1 MATRIPDAAIR
12 QILFEHDVLRA
23 LLSRLN
29 DAAERC
35 AQGKVAV
42 QDLRDSARTLDAAL
56 EAQVRHEEEILAPFL
71 EAQGQAARLRQL
83 RDSHRRVIDLLHKLR
98 SREPKR
104 SASGS
109 GKLARYILAALDTED
124 TELRAG
130 GSRPTAADRAKVH

>member
-1 MATRIPDAAIR
+1 MLNQVSDASVR

-23 LLSRLN
+23 LLSRLG

-35 AQGKVAV
+35 AQGKLAT

-56 EAQVRHEEEILAPFL
+56 EAHVRHEEEVLAPFL
-71 EAQGQAARLRQL
+71 EKQGQAARLRQL
-83 RDSHRRVIDLLHKLR
+83 RDSHQRVLALLRKLR

-109 GKLARYILAALDTED
+109 GKLARRILAALDSED
-124 TELRAG
+124 SELRAAC
-130 GSRPTAADRAKVH
+130 SRSPDCAKTVH

>member
-1 MATRIPDAAIR
+1 MAIRVPDAAVR

-23 LLSRLN
+23 LLSRLD

-35 AQGKVAV
+35 ARGKLAL

-56 EAQVRHEEEILAPFL
+56 EAHVRHEEEILAPVL
-71 EAQGQAARLRQL
+71 ESQGEEARLGQL
-83 RDSHRRVIDLLHKLR
+83 RDSHRRVIELLHELR

-109 GKLARYILAALDTED
+109 AKLARHILAALDAED
-124 TELRAG
+124 AELRA
-130 GSRPTAADRAKVH
+130 AVQHLH